1 VLGIVVTELIIFAVM
16 ERTAMMRLI
25 SMLDEHIELHR
36 EKAGKLDIGAMIAKN
51 YALRLLDEEKTQ
63 LENAF
68 DAGLI
73 GDEFSSYEYY
83 LKKFGNDNKGRS

>member
-1 VLGIVVTELIIFAVM
+1 M
-16 ERTAMMRLI
+16 ERTAMMVLI
-25 SMLDEHIELHR
+25 GMLDEHIELHR

-51 YALRLLDEEKTQ
+51 YALRLLEDEKTQ

-73 GDEFSSYEYY
+73 GEEFSSYEYY
-83 LKKFGNDNKGRS
+83 LKKFGDGKR